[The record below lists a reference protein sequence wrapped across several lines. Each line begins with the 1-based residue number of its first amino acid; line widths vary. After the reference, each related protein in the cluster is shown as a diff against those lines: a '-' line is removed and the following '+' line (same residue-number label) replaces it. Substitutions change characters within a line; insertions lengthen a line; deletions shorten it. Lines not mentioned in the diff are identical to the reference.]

1 MKPSII
7 TISRQFGSGGREI
20 GAELA
25 KRLNLPFFEKFLFE
39 EASKRSGIHPD
50 FFERAEARKNWYFSN
65 AFLSSVDPLNMSLD
79 DQIYLAQVQT
89 IRELAEQGSCIIVG
103 RGANQILA
111 DRNNL
116 LNIFIYA
123 EKKVRLKRI
132 IEVYGVPEDQAE
144 KQMDIVDKNRATY
157 LKHYANQTFGKAENY
172 HLCIDS
178 GKLGIENAIKII
190 DASYRTLK

>member
-7 TISRQFGSGGREI
+7 TISRQFGSGGRQI

-25 KRLNLPFFEKFLFE
+25 QKLHVPFYEKSLFE

-50 FFERAEARKNWYFSN
+50 FFAGAEARKNWYFSN
-65 AFLSSVDPLNMSLD
+65 MFQTNSSPFHMSLD
-79 DQIYLAQVQT
+79 DQIYMVQVQT

-103 RGANQILA
+103 RGANHILA
-111 DRNNL
+111 ERKDL

-123 EKKVRLKRI
+123 DRSIRLKRI
-132 IEVYGVPEDQAE
+132 VEVYGIPEEQAE
-144 KQMDIVDKNRATY
+144 KQLDVIDKNRAAY
-157 LKHYANQTFGKAENY
+157 LKHYENQMFGNAENY

-178 GKLGIENAIKII
+178 GKLGIENAIKLIE
-190 DASYRTLK
+190 ASYHALK